1 MTLGVTEMTVAWLP
15 SLIVLTVLATATSV
29 SSAQQRARTPASGV
43 CADLRPLLT
52 RAPTQRLYSLIL
64 YGETSTGVAKF
75 VDIDID
81 QDGKPDYME
90 LSCPGSTT
98 MPADPCLLEVTP
110 AAGSRYTVEGMPLYL
125 LQHDKAIYAVAGDFS
140 EWPNTRHI
148 QVLLLAATGPRLQ
161 CAFIRPAK

>member
-1 MTLGVTEMTVAWLP
+1 MIAAWLP
-15 SLIVLTVLATATSV
+15 SLIVVTVLATAASAST
-29 SSAQQRARTPASGV
+29 AQQGARTPASRV

-64 YGETSTGVAKF
+64 YGETSTGVEKF
-75 VDIDID
+75 LDIDVD
-81 QDGKPDYME
+81 QDGKPDHME
-90 LSCPGSTT
+90 LSCPGSKT

-125 LQHDKAIYAVAGDFS
+125 LQYEKAVYAVAGDFS

-161 CAFIRPAK
+161 CKFIRPAK